1 MDNLFDIKRK
11 NILITGAT
19 GVLGKSI
26 AHYLLGQGANI
37 FLLGRNEQKLEKA
50 KGELGYGGGRVEI
63 LLADVTNEQELAQAA
78 DKLKGMIGQLDVMI
92 NMAGGNVAGAV
103 ITPME
108 TLEDLSS
115 DALDQVIKLNYQ
127 GTLLP
132 IKAFLPLLTKGHP
145 VSIINTSSVAANR
158 PLTRVLG
165 YAAAKAGI
173 ENLTKWLAVEFA
185 QKYGNSMRVNAVAPG
200 FFLTEQNRSLLMEDE
215 QQLSARGEQILTHTP
230 MARFGNPEDLHGAFH
245 WLSSDASRFVTG
257 TVVAVDGG
265 FMAYSGV

>member
-26 AHYLLGQGANI
+26 AHYLLGQGASI

-50 KGELGYGGGRVEI
+50 KQELTSGSGRVEVI
-63 LLADVTNEQELAQAA
+63 LADVTKEQELAQAA
-78 DKLKGMIGQLDVMI
+78 DKLEGMVGQVDVMI

-103 ITPME
+103 ITPE
-108 TLEDLSS
+108 QTLEDLSPE
-115 DALDQVIKLNYQ
+115 ALDQVMKLNYQ
-127 GTLLP
+127 GSLLP
-132 IKAFLPLLTKGHP
+132 IKAFLPLLTQGHP

-185 QKYGNSMRVNAVAPG
+185 QKYGEFMRVNAIAPG
-200 FFLTEQNRSLLMEDE
+200 FFLTEQNRNLLMENE
-215 QQLSARGEQILTHTP
+215 QQLSERGKQIISHTP
-230 MARFGNPEDLHGAFH
+230 LARFGQPEDLHGAIH
-245 WLSSDASRFVTG
+245 WLCSDASRFVTG